1 MQIREA
7 FGKNVVRTLLLD
19 YLRRREVAMRG
30 FDAEAPNGT
39 LQRFY
44 PDVRKNVDVTAVA
57 DRGAKQ
63 LPTASV
69 VQMLGD

>member
-1 MQIREA
+1 M
-7 FGKNVVRTLLLD
+7 VVRTLLD
-19 YLRRREVAMRG
+19 YLRKHEVAMRG

-69 VQMLGD
+69 VQILGD

>member
-1 MQIREA
+1 M
-7 FGKNVVRTLLLD
+7 VVRTLLD

-44 PDVRKNVDVTAVA
+44 PDVRKIEAVA